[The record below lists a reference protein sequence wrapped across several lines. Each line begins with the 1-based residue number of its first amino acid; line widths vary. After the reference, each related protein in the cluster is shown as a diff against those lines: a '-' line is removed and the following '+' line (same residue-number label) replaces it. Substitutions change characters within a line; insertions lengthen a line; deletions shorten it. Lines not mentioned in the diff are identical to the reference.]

1 MGLGSLMAAKLGA
14 ATRLCKPGF
23 AGYRR
28 AMEISFRPAT
38 ADDFDYCTRLYFED
52 AARYID
58 DPAAIAAL
66 RAGFPARWHA
76 AEVRII
82 TRAGDDIGW
91 LQGVVRDGAFFIIQL
106 FVDAPLRGQGIGTA
120 VLARVIEEAAAEGR
134 DVSLG
139 VVKANRAQR
148 LYRRLGFHTTH
159 EDERKYYMRR
169 TASG

>member
-1 MGLGSLMAAKLGA
+1 MAAKLGA
-14 ATRLCKPGF
+14 APLLCKPGL

-38 ADDFDYCTRLYFED
+38 VRDFDYCARLYFED
-52 AARYID
+52 AARHID
-58 DPAAIAAL
+58 DPAALAAL

-76 AEVRII
+76 ADVRII
-82 TRAGDDIGW
+82 IRGGADIGW
-91 LQGVVRDGAFFIIQL
+91 LQGTVRDGAFSIIQF

-120 VLARVIEEAAAEGR
+120 VLARVIEEAAAQGH

-139 VVKANRAQR
+139 VVKANQALR
-148 LYRRLGFHTTH
+148 LYQRLGFHTTH

-169 TASG
+169 MASG